1 MNKFSEFMQRWLGNK
16 SISRVIMILIGLAVT
31 PALVVTVSTVIR
43 EIAQIKFLHEEYR
56 AIVEFHPLEE
66 ITSHGT
72 NRMILG
78 QMPEGQRDAAKY
90 AEHDAELTLA
100 IEEVKAAVAAAGKP
114 GLQPFWDAVETQYE
128 KVHAMA
134 PQSVSHDEWFRAH
147 EELAELTLKLRDRVG
162 VETGV
167 VLDPG
172 AETLPLVD
180 AMFNHISSLET
191 SVMRAAGHSFSAA
204 GGTMSNEAADGLA
217 TAATHIDE
225 LTAEIRMDFDDALAA
240 SADGE
245 EGYKS
250 VLADRDATL
259 AGMKVLADKV
269 RQMRTSGT
277 ADDHAAMISAALTV
291 LGAIDELH
299 DSGSPKLEALL
310 QDREMGTRWA
320 IALVASFLLLFIS
333 VSIWLGVLASRGVSR
348 SLGIAV
354 STAENIAAGKYD
366 NVIEAQ
372 GENETGRVLRAVGAM
387 QEELK
392 QRTEN
397 ESAARE
403 KERAV
408 AAESMRVKVGL
419 DSVSGNVLLADKD
432 NRIIYLNK
440 AIQHMFRGAAADF
453 RRQRPNFDADGLL
466 GTPMDLHGSGAVNS
480 RASHQMQTKIGSRTF
495 RVSTSPVVDD
505 TGQWLGTVAEWID
518 RTQEVAVEEEIANI
532 VVAASAGDL
541 SMRIRKDG
549 KDGFFATLADGM
561 NGILTNMATVV
572 AEVNS
577 VIEAGKAQDLTARIN
592 VAGKSG
598 VFEQLSSGINAL
610 MDSMMQVVQQIKI
623 AAQSVSSGS
632 DEIAKGNA
640 DLSGRTE
647 QQASSLEETASS
659 MEEMTSTV
667 KHNADNASQANQLA
681 RAARQEAEQGG
692 AVVSNAVV
700 AMQGINASSKKIA
713 DILGV
718 IDEIAFQTNL
728 LALNAAVEAARAGE
742 QGRGFAVVA
751 SEVRTLAGRS
761 ATAAKEIKAL
771 IQESVARV
779 DEGTKLVDQSG
790 ATLGGIVNAIKKVS
804 DIVAEISAASQEQST
819 GIEQVNK
826 AIMQMD
832 GLTQQNAAL
841 VEEAAAAAESLQ
853 DQARG
858 LLDSMSHFK
867 VEAGSAAA
875 NESAD
880 ATLSQRRAGTPRA
893 VARSK
898 APREAQQKKSAA
910 VPLRKAAGGDGEWSE
925 F

>member
-1 MNKFSEFMQRWLGNK
+1 MEKFSIFMQRWLGAK
-16 SISRVIMILIGLAVT
+16 PISSVIMILIGLAVA
-31 PALVVTVSTVIR
+31 PALVVTISTVIR
-43 EIAQIKFLHEEYR
+43 EIGQIKYVHEEYR
-56 AIVEFHPLEE
+56 AIVNFHPLEE

-72 NRMILG
+72 KRMILG
-78 QMPEGQRDAAKY
+78 QLPEAQRDAKAY
-90 AEHDAELTLA
+90 SQAEAELAEA
-100 IEEVKAAVAAAGKP
+100 IEEVHAAVVEAKLSR
-114 GLQPFWDAVETQYE
+114 LQPFWDAVAAQYE
-128 KVHAMA
+128 IVKATS
-134 PQSVSHDEWFRAH
+134 PQDVSPTEWFRVH
-147 EELAELTLKLRDRVG
+147 EKLAELTLTLRDRVG

-167 VLDPG
+167 ILDPG
-172 AETLPLVD
+172 SETYPLVD
-180 AMFNHISSLET
+180 AMFNRISSLET
-191 SVMRAAGHSFSAA
+191 QVLRANGFAHLAGAGDVSEPIVDGLAISASRIEELA
-204 GGTMSNEAADGLA
+204 AAIRADMADAEQFAADG
-217 TAATHIDE
+217 AA
-225 LTAEIRMDFDDALAA
+225 
-240 SADGE
+240 
-245 EGYKS
+245 GYEDVTPHS
-250 VLADRDATL
+250 EATL
-259 AGMKVLADKV
+259 KGMAILAKKI
-269 RQMRTSGT
+269 REMRASVGG
-277 ADDHAAMISAALTV
+277 ASHPSIAAAALTALEAV
-291 LGAIDELH
+291 DELH
-299 DSGSPKLEALL
+299 DSGSPKLESLL
-310 QDREMGTRWA
+310 RDRESATKWSIGVATVS
-320 IALVASFLLLFIS
+320 LVIFMVLS
-333 VSIWLGVLASRGVSR
+333 VWLGVLVGRGISR
-348 SLGIAV
+348 SLGVAV

-366 NVIEAQ
+366 NVVDVR
-372 GENETGRVLRAVGAM
+372 GDNETGRVLRAVGRM
-387 QEELK
+387 QDELK
-392 QRTEN
+392 RRTEN
-397 ESAARE
+397 EAVARE
-403 KERAV
+403 NERAV

-432 NRIIYLNK
+432 NRIIYMNK
-440 AIQHMFRGAAADF
+440 AVKHMFRSAASDF
-453 RRQRPNFDADGLL
+453 RRQRPNFDADALI
-466 GTPMDLHGSGAVNS
+466 GTPMDLHGGGAVDPRS
-480 RASHQMQTKIGSRTF
+480 AHQAQIRIGSRTF
-495 RVSTSPVVDD
+495 RVNTSPVLDD
-505 TGQWLGTVAEWID
+505 HGQWLGTVAEWTD

-532 VVAASAGDL
+532 VVAASSGDL
-541 SMRIRKDG
+541 SMRIRKEG

-561 NGILTNMATVV
+561 NGILTNMSTVV
-572 AEVNS
+572 AEFNA
-577 VIEAGKAQDLTARIN
+577 VIEAGKSQDLTARID

-610 MDSMMQVVQQIKI
+610 MDSMMNVVQEIKA

-632 DEIAKGNA
+632 DEIARGNA

-681 RAARQEAEQGG
+681 RAARLEAEQGG
-692 AVVSNAVV
+692 AVVSNAVT

-790 ATLGGIVNAIKKVS
+790 ATLGGIVTSIKKVS
-804 DIVAEISAASQEQST
+804 DIVAEISAASQEQSS

-858 LLDSMSHFK
+858 LLNSMSQFK
-867 VEAGSAAA
+867 V
-875 NESAD
+875 AD
-880 ATLSQRRAGTPRA
+880 ATPTQRRAGTPRA
-893 VARSK
+893 VAASR
-898 APREAQQKKSAA
+898 APREARPKAA
-910 VPLRKAAGGDGEWSE
+910 AAPMRKASGQDGEWSE

>member
-1 MNKFSEFMQRWLGNK
+1 
-16 SISRVIMILIGLAVT
+16 
-31 PALVVTVSTVIR
+31 
-43 EIAQIKFLHEEYR
+43 
-56 AIVEFHPLEE
+56 
-66 ITSHGT
+66 
-72 NRMILG
+72 
-78 QMPEGQRDAAKY
+78 
-90 AEHDAELTLA
+90 
-100 IEEVKAAVAAAGKP
+100 
-114 GLQPFWDAVETQYE
+114 
-128 KVHAMA
+128 
-134 PQSVSHDEWFRAH
+134 
-147 EELAELTLKLRDRVG
+147 
-162 VETGV
+162 
-167 VLDPG
+167 
-172 AETLPLVD
+172 
-180 AMFNHISSLET
+180 
-191 SVMRAAGHSFSAA
+191 
-204 GGTMSNEAADGLA
+204 
-217 TAATHIDE
+217 
-225 LTAEIRMDFDDALAA
+225 
-240 SADGE
+240 
-245 EGYKS
+245 
-250 VLADRDATL
+250 
-259 AGMKVLADKV
+259 
-269 RQMRTSGT
+269 
-277 ADDHAAMISAALTV
+277 
-291 LGAIDELH
+291 
-299 DSGSPKLEALL
+299 
-310 QDREMGTRWA
+310 MGTRWA
-320 IALVASFLLLFIS
+320 IAIAASLLLLFIS
-333 VSIWLGVLASRGVSR
+333 VSIWLGVLASRQVSR

-366 NVIEAQ
+366 NAIDVQ
-372 GENETGRVLRAVGAM
+372 GDNETARVLRAVGAM
-387 QEELK
+387 QDELK

-397 ESAARE
+397 EAAARE

-440 AIQHMFRGAAADF
+440 AIAQMFRAAAADF
-453 RRQRPNFDADGLL
+453 RRQRPNFDANALI
-466 GTPMDLHGSGAVNS
+466 GTPMDLQGSGAMNS
-480 RASHQMQTKIGSRTF
+480 RDSNQAQIKIGSRTF

-505 TGQWLGTVAEWID
+505 AGQWLGTVAEWTD

-541 SMRIRKDG
+541 SMRIRKEG

-572 AEVNS
+572 AEVNT
-577 VIEAGKAQDLTARIN
+577 VIEAGKNQDLTARID

-598 VFEQLSSGINAL
+598 VFEQLSGGINAL
-610 MDSMMQVVQQIKI
+610 MDSMMSVVQQIKS
-623 AAQSVSSGS
+623 AAQSVASGS

-761 ATAAKEIKAL
+761 AEAAKEIKAL

-804 DIVAEISAASQEQST
+804 DIVAEISAASQEQSS

-858 LLDSMSHFK
+858 LLDSMSQFK
-867 VEAGSAAA
+867 VAGGTPAAS
-875 NESAD
+875 E
-880 ATLSQRRAGTPRA
+880 TQRREGTPRA
-893 VARSK
+893 VARPK
-898 APREAQQKKSAA
+898 APREAQPKAAA
-910 VPLRKAAGGDGEWSE
+910 VPLRKASGGNGEWSE

>member
-1 MNKFSEFMQRWLGNK
+1 MNSFSSFMQRWLSNK
-16 SISRVIMILIGLAVT
+16 PIARVIMILIGVAVA
-31 PALVVTVSTVIR
+31 PALVVTVSTVAREVGQIR
-43 EIAQIKFLHEEYR
+43 YLQEEYL
-56 AIVEFHPLEE
+56 AIVNFHPLEE

-78 QMPEGQRDAAKY
+78 QKPEGQRDAAAY
-90 AEHDAELTLA
+90 AEHDAALTESVEEVREA
-100 IEEVKAAVAAAGKP
+100 IEAADEPA
-114 GLQPFWDAVETQYE
+114 LQPYWDAVQAQYE
-128 KVHAMA
+128 KVHAMS
-134 PQSVSHDEWFRAH
+134 PQAVSADEWFRAH
-147 EELAELTLKLRDRVG
+147 EELAVLTLVLRDRVG

-167 VLDPG
+167 ILDAGP
-172 AETLPLVD
+172 ETQPLVD
-180 AMFNHISSLET
+180 AMFRRISNLET
-191 SVMRAAGHSFSAA
+191 EVMRACAHSFAA
-204 GGTMSNEAADGLA
+204 MSGTMTNEAADGLA
-217 TAATHIDE
+217 SAAVNIEE
-225 LTAEIRMDFDDALAA
+225 LTAMIRDDFEDAIRFSSTGAA
-240 SADGE
+240 
-245 EGYKS
+245 GYDS
-250 VLADRDATL
+250 VVGDRDATL
-259 AGMKVLADKV
+259 AGMEALIDRV
-269 RQMRTSGT
+269 REMRNSGT
-277 ADDHAAMISAALTV
+277 ADSHAAVIAAALTV
-291 LGAIDELH
+291 LGAVDELH

-310 QDREMGTRWA
+310 RDRESGTRWA
-320 IALVASFLLLFIS
+320 IVLTAVSLLLFIS
-333 VSIWLGVLASRGVSR
+333 FSAWLGVLVGRGVSR

-366 NVIEAQ
+366 NTIEAQ
-372 GENETGRVLRAVGAM
+372 GDNETGRVLRAVGAM
-387 QEELK
+387 QGQLK

-397 ESAARE
+397 EAAARE

-440 AIQHMFRGAAADF
+440 AIQQMFRASAADF
-453 RRQRPNFDADGLL
+453 RQQRPGFDADNLL
-466 GTPMDLHGSGAVNS
+466 GTPMDLQGGGAVNS
-480 RASHQMQTKIGSRTF
+480 RAANLTQVRIGSRTF
-495 RVSTSPVVDD
+495 RVSTSPVIDD
-505 TGQWLGTVAEWID
+505 SGQWLGTVAEWID

-561 NGILTNMATVV
+561 NGILTNMSTVV
-572 AEVNS
+572 AEVNA
-577 VIEAGKAQDLTARIN
+577 VVEAGKNQDLSARID

-598 VFEQLSSGINAL
+598 VFEQLSNGINAL
-610 MDSMMQVVQQIKI
+610 MESMMNVVQQIKD
-623 AAQSVSSGS
+623 AAKSVAAGS
-632 DEIAKGNA
+632 EEIAKGNA

-692 AVVSNAVV
+692 VVVANAVV

-771 IQESVARV
+771 IQESVGRV
-779 DEGTKLVDQSG
+779 EEGTKLVDKSG
-790 ATLGGIVNAIKKVS
+790 ATLGDIVNAIKKVS

-819 GIEQVNK
+819 GIELVNK

-841 VEEAAAAAESLQ
+841 VEEAASAAESLQ
-853 DQARG
+853 GQARD
-858 LLDSMSHFK
+858 LLDGMSRFK
-867 VEAGSAAA
+867 VAGTSAA
-875 NESAD
+875 NE
-880 ATLSQRRAGTPRA
+880 TQRRAGTPRA

-898 APREAQQKKSAA
+898 APREAQPRAA
-910 VPLRKAAGGDGEWSE
+910 AAPMRKAAGQDGEWSE

>member
-1 MNKFSEFMQRWLGNK
+1 MSKFSESMQRWLGNK

-31 PALVVTVSTVIR
+31 PALVVTVSMVIR

-90 AEHDAELTLA
+90 AEFDAELTLA
-100 IEEVKAAVAAAGKP
+100 VEEVKAAVAGAGKP
-114 GLQPFWDAVETQYE
+114 ALQPFWDAVEAQYE

-134 PQSVSHDEWFRAH
+134 PQSVSPDEWFRTH

-191 SVMRAAGHSFSAA
+191 SVMRAAGHSFVAA
-204 GGTMSNEAADGLA
+204 GGTMSAEASDGLA

-225 LTAEIRMDFDDALAA
+225 LTAEIHMDFDDAILA

-250 VLADRDATL
+250 VVADRDATL
-259 AGMKVLADKV
+259 NGMKVLAEKV
-269 RQMRTSGT
+269 RQMRASGT
-277 ADDHAAMISAALTV
+277 AADHAAMISAALTV

-310 QDREMGTRWA
+310 RDRESRTRWM

-333 VSIWLGVLASRGVSR
+333 VSVWLGVLASRGVSR

-354 STAENIAAGKYD
+354 STAENIAAGRYD
-366 NVIEAQ
+366 NTIEAQ

-387 QEELK
+387 QAELK
-392 QRTEN
+392 RRTEN
-397 ESAARE
+397 ESLARE

-440 AIQHMFRGAAADF
+440 AIQQMFRAAAADF
-453 RRQRPNFDADGLL
+453 RRQRPNFDAEALI
-466 GTPMDLHGSGAVNS
+466 GTPMDLHGSGAGAT
-480 RASHQMQTKIGSRTF
+480 RHAHQTQVKIGSRTF

-505 TGQWLGTVAEWID
+505 GGLWLGTVAEWID

-541 SMRIRKDG
+541 SMRIRKEG

-561 NGILTNMATVV
+561 NGILTNMSAVV

-577 VIEAGKAQDLTARIN
+577 VIEAGKNQDLTARIDI
-592 VAGKSG
+592 AGKSG
-598 VFEQLSSGINAL
+598 VFEQLSGGINAL
-610 MDSMMQVVQQIKI
+610 MDSMMSVVQQIKS
-623 AAQSVSSGS
+623 AAQSVASGS

-692 AVVSNAVV
+692 AVVSNAVA

-751 SEVRTLAGRS
+751 SEVRNLAGRS
-761 ATAAKEIKAL
+761 AEAAKEIKAL

-790 ATLGGIVNAIKKVS
+790 ATLGGIVNSIKKVS
-804 DIVAEISAASQEQST
+804 DIVAEISAASQEQSS

-867 VEAGSAAA
+867 VAGGSPAA
-875 NESAD
+875 NE
-880 ATLSQRRAGTPRA
+880 TQRRAGTPRA

-898 APREAQQKKSAA
+898 APREAQPKAAA
-910 VPLRKAAGGDGEWSE
+910 VPMRKAAGAEGEWSE

>member
-1 MNKFSEFMQRWLGNK
+1 MQRWLGNK

-31 PALVVTVSTVIR
+31 PALVVTVAMVIR
-43 EIAQIKFLHEEYR
+43 EIGQIRFLHEEYR

-72 NRMILG
+72 VRMILG
-78 QMPEGQRDAAKY
+78 QVPEAKRDAA
-90 AEHDAELTLA
+90 AFTEHTAELAEA
-100 IEEVKAAVAAAGKP
+100 IDEIREAVAHARKP
-114 GLQPFWDAVETQYE
+114 KLQPFWEAVEKQYE
-128 KVHAMA
+128 KVKALS
-134 PQSVSHDEWFRAH
+134 PQNVSSEEWFRAH

-180 AMFNHISSLET
+180 AMFNRISSLET
-191 SVMRAAGHSFSAA
+191 SVMRAGGHSNEAVS
-204 GGTMSNEAADGLA
+204 GTMTNEAADGLA
-217 TAATHIDE
+217 AAAIHIEE
-225 LTAEIRMDFDDALAA
+225 LTSTIQVDFEDAFAA
-240 SADGE
+240 SSDGE
-245 EGYKS
+245 AGYKS
-250 VLADRDATL
+250 VLGDRDATL
-259 AGMKVLADKV
+259 SGMKVLADNV
-269 RQMRTSGT
+269 RKMRTTGN
-277 ADDHAAMISAALTV
+277 AENHAALISSALTV
-291 LGAIDELH
+291 LAAVDELH

-310 QDREMGTRWA
+310 RDRENGTRWA
-320 IALVASFLLLFIS
+320 IVIAASTLSLFIS
-333 VSIWLGVLASRGVSR
+333 MSIWLGVLVSRGVSR
-348 SLGIAV
+348 SLGMAV
-354 STAENIAAGKYD
+354 STAESIAAGRYD
-366 NVIEAQ
+366 NLIESQ
-372 GENETGRVLRAVGAM
+372 GDNETGRVLRAVGAM
-387 QEELK
+387 QTELK

-397 ESAARE
+397 ESVARE
-403 KERAV
+403 KERAL

-432 NRIIYLNK
+432 NRIIYMNK
-440 AIQHMFRGAAADF
+440 AIQQMFRAAAADF
-453 RRQRPNFDADGLL
+453 RHQRPNFNADALI
-466 GTPMDLHGSGAVNS
+466 GTPMDLQGSAAVNS
-480 RASHQMQTKIGSRTF
+480 RASQQVQIKIGSRTF

-505 TGQWLGTVAEWID
+505 GGQWLGTVAEWTD

-541 SMRIRKDG
+541 SMRIRKEG

-572 AEVNS
+572 AEVNK
-577 VIEAGKAQDLTARIN
+577 VIEAGKNQDLTARID

-598 VFEQLSSGINAL
+598 VFEQLSGGINAL
-610 MDSMMQVVQQIKI
+610 MDSMMSVVQQIKS
-623 AAQSVSSGS
+623 AAQSVSLGS
-632 DEIAKGNA
+632 DEIARGNA

-761 ATAAKEIKAL
+761 AEAAKEIKAL

-858 LLDSMSHFK
+858 LLDSMSQFK
-867 VEAGSAAA
+867 VAGGTPAA
-875 NESAD
+875 NE
-880 ATLSQRRAGTPRA
+880 TQRRAGTPRA
-893 VARSK
+893 VARPQ
-898 APREAQQKKSAA
+898 APRDAKPKA
-910 VPLRKAAGGDGEWSE
+910 VVPMRKAAGGDGEWSE

>member
-1 MNKFSEFMQRWLGNK
+1 MHSISQFMQRWLGNK

-31 PALVVTVSTVIR
+31 PALVVTVSMVIR
-43 EIAQIKFLHEEYR
+43 EIGQIRFLHEEYR

-66 ITSHGT
+66 ITSHAT
-72 NRMILG
+72 VRMIIG
-78 QMPEGQRDAAKY
+78 QKPEAQRDAAAFK
-90 AEHDAELTLA
+90 EHTAELEEA
-100 IEEVKAAVAAAGKP
+100 IGEIKAAVANAGKP
-114 GLQPFWDAVETQYE
+114 RLQPFWEAVEAQYE
-128 KVHAMA
+128 KVKTLS
-134 PQSVSHDEWFRAH
+134 PQDVSSEEWFRAH
-147 EELAELTLKLRDRVG
+147 EELAALTLTLRDRVG

-167 VLDPG
+167 ILDPG
-172 AETLPLVD
+172 AETLPMVD
-180 AMFNHISSLET
+180 AMFHRISSLET
-191 SVMRAAGHSFSAA
+191 AVMRAGGHSSEAA
-204 GGTMSNEAADGLA
+204 TGTMSNEAADGLA
-217 TAATHIDE
+217 TAANHIEE
-225 LTAEIRMDFDDALAA
+225 LTAEIHTDFEDAIAA

-245 EGYKS
+245 AGYKS

-259 AGMKVLADKV
+259 SGMKILADKV

-277 ADDHAAMISAALTV
+277 AADHAALITAALTV
-291 LGAIDELH
+291 LDAIDELH

-310 QDREMGTRWA
+310 RDRENGTRWA
-320 IALVASFLLLFIS
+320 IAIAASSLLLFIS
-333 VSIWLGVLASRGVSR
+333 LAIWLGVLVSRGVSR

-366 NVIEAQ
+366 NAIEVQ
-372 GENETGRVLRAVGAM
+372 GENETARVLRAVGAM
-387 QEELK
+387 QDELK

-403 KERAV
+403 KERAA

-440 AIQHMFRGAAADF
+440 AIQQMFRAAAVDF

-466 GTPMDLHGSGAVNS
+466 GTPMDLQGSGAVNS
-480 RASHQMQTKIGSRTF
+480 RAAHQTQIKIGSRTF

-505 TGQWLGTVAEWID
+505 SGQWLGTVAEWID

-532 VVAASAGDL
+532 VVAASTGDL
-541 SMRIRKDG
+541 SMRIRRDG

-577 VIEAGKAQDLTARIN
+577 VIEAGKNQDLTARID

-598 VFEQLSSGINAL
+598 VFEQLSGGINAL
-610 MDSMMQVVQQIKI
+610 MESMMQVVQQIKT

-692 AVVSNAVV
+692 AVVSNAVT

-761 ATAAKEIKAL
+761 AAAAKEIKAL

-858 LLDSMSHFK
+858 LLGSMSHFK
-867 VEAGSAAA
+867 VAAGTPAA
-875 NESAD
+875 NE
-880 ATLSQRRAGTPRA
+880 TQRRAGTPRA
-893 VARSK
+893 VARVK
-898 APREAQQKKSAA
+898 APRDAQPKAA
-910 VPLRKAAGGDGEWSE
+910 GSPLRKAAGADGEWSE

>member
-1 MNKFSEFMQRWLGNK
+1 MQRWLGNK
-16 SISRVIMILIGLAVT
+16 PISRVIMILIGLAVA

-43 EIAQIKFLHEEYR
+43 EIGQIRYLHEEYR

-66 ITSHGT
+66 ITSHAT

-78 QMPEGQRDAAKY
+78 QKPEAQRDAAAY
-90 AEHDAELTLA
+90 AEHTAELA
-100 IEEVKAAVAAAGKP
+100 EAVDEIREAVANAGEP
-114 GLQPFWDAVETQYE
+114 RLQPYWVAVLAQYE
-128 KVHAMA
+128 KVHAQT
-134 PQSVSHDEWFRAH
+134 PQSVSSDEWFRAH
-147 EELAELTLKLRDRVG
+147 EQLAELTLELRDRVG

-167 VLDPG
+167 VLDGG
-172 AETLPLVD
+172 AETQPLVD
-180 AMFNHISSLET
+180 AMFRRISSLET
-191 SVMRAAGHSFSAA
+191 EVMRALAHSDSAVD
-204 GGTMSNEAADGLA
+204 GEMTNEAADGLA
-217 TAATHIDE
+217 AAASNIEALTAA
-225 LTAEIRMDFDDALAA
+225 IRSDFEDAIYR
-240 SADGE
+240 SANGV

-250 VLADRDATL
+250 VVADRDASI
-259 AGMKVLADKV
+259 AGLEAVEAKV
-269 RQMRTSGT
+269 RTMRASPS
-277 ADDHAAMISAALTV
+277 AANHAALVDAALTA
-291 LGAIDELH
+291 LGAIDLLH
-299 DSGSPKLEALL
+299 DSGSPKLEGLL
-310 QDREMGTRWA
+310 RDRESATRWA
-320 IALVASFLLLFIS
+320 IGISTVSLLLFMS
-333 VSIWLGVLASRGVSR
+333 VSAWLGVLVGRGISR
-348 SLGIAV
+348 SLGVAV

-366 NVIEAQ
+366 NVVDVR
-372 GENETGRVLRAVGAM
+372 GDNETGRVLRAVGRM
-387 QEELK
+387 QDELK
-392 QRTEN
+392 LRTGN
-397 ESAARE
+397 EAIARE

-432 NRIIYLNK
+432 NRIIYMNK
-440 AIQHMFRGAAADF
+440 AVKHMFRAAASDF
-453 RRQRPNFDADGLL
+453 RRQRANFDADALI
-466 GTPMDLHGSGAVNS
+466 GTPMDLQGGGAVDARS
-480 RASHQMQTKIGSRTF
+480 AHQAQIKIGSRTF
-495 RVSTSPVVDD
+495 RVSASPVVDD
-505 TGQWLGTVAEWID
+505 QGQWLGTVAEWTD

-532 VVAASAGDL
+532 VVAASSGDL

-561 NGILTNMATVV
+561 NGILTNMSTVV
-572 AEVNS
+572 AEVNA
-577 VIEAGKAQDLTARIN
+577 VIEAGKSRDLTARID

-610 MDSMMQVVQQIKI
+610 MDSMMNVVQEIKA

-632 DEIAKGNA
+632 DEIARGNA

-692 AVVSNAVV
+692 AVVSNAVA

-804 DIVAEISAASQEQST
+804 DIVAEISAASQEQSS

-858 LLDSMSHFK
+858 LMNSMSQFK
-867 VEAGSAAA
+867 V
-875 NESAD
+875 ESAD
-880 ATLSQRRAGTPRA
+880 AIVSQRRAATPRA
-893 VARSK
+893 VAASR
-898 APREAQQKKSAA
+898 APREARPKAPAA
-910 VPLRKAAGGDGEWSE
+910 PMRKVAGGNGEWSE

>member
-1 MNKFSEFMQRWLGNK
+1 
-16 SISRVIMILIGLAVT
+16 
-31 PALVVTVSTVIR
+31 
-43 EIAQIKFLHEEYR
+43 
-56 AIVEFHPLEE
+56 
-66 ITSHGT
+66 SHAT
-72 NRMILG
+72 KRMILG
-78 QMPEGQRDAAKY
+78 QLPPQQRDASAFGQ
-90 AEHDAELTLA
+90 AESDLAEA
-100 IEEVKAAVAAAGKP
+100 MEEVHSAVVDANRP
-114 GLQPFWDAVETQYE
+114 RLQPFWDAVLAQYE
-128 KVHAMA
+128 VVKAA
-134 PQSVSHDEWFRAH
+134 SPQSVSATEWFRVH
-147 EELAELTLKLRDRVG
+147 EKLAELTLTLRDRVG

-167 VLDPG
+167 ILDPG
-172 AETLPLVD
+172 AETYPLVD
-180 AMFNHISSLET
+180 AMFSRISSLET
-191 SVMRAAGHSFSAA
+191 EVLRVNGFAHLAAAGDSTKEVS
-204 GGTMSNEAADGLA
+204 DGLA
-217 TAATHIDE
+217 ISAAKIDE
-225 LTAEIRMDFDDALAA
+225 LSGAIRSDLSDATYF
-240 SADGE
+240 SADGA
-245 EGYKS
+245 EGY
-250 VLADRDATL
+250 ADVTPDGDATVN
-259 AGMKVLADKV
+259 GMAALSSLVHS
-269 RQMRTSGT
+269 MRASDSGF
-277 ADDHAAMISAALTV
+277 DHAAIG
-291 LGAIDELH
+291 LGALKALEAVDELH
-299 DSGSPKLEALL
+299 DSGSPKLESLL
-310 QDREMGTRWA
+310 RDRERKTRWS
-320 IALVASFLLLFIS
+320 IGVQTASLILFMS
-333 VSIWLGVLASRGVSR
+333 LSTWLGVLVGRGISR
-348 SLGIAV
+348 SLGVAV
-354 STAENIAAGKYD
+354 NTAENISAGKYD
-366 NVIEAQ
+366 NVIDVR
-372 GENETGRVLRAVGAM
+372 GDNETGRVLRAVGRM

-392 QRTEN
+392 QRTES
-397 ESAARE
+397 ESTARD

-440 AIQHMFRGAAADF
+440 AIQQMFRACAADF
-453 RRQRPNFDADGLL
+453 RQQRPNFDAHSLV
-466 GTPMDLHGSGAVNS
+466 GTSMDLQGSGAVDS
-480 RASHQMQTKIGSRTF
+480 RVAHQTQVKIGSRTF
-495 RVSTSPVVDD
+495 RVSTSPVVDGG
-505 TGQWLGTVAEWID
+505 GQWLGTVAEWID

-561 NGILTNMATVV
+561 NGILTNMSTVV
-572 AEVNS
+572 AEVNA
-577 VIEAGKAQDLTARIN
+577 VVEAGKNQDLTARVDI
-592 VAGKSG
+592 AGKSG
-598 VFEQLSSGINAL
+598 VFEQLSKGINGL
-610 MDSMMQVVQQIKI
+610 MESMMAVVQQIKT
-623 AAQSVSSGS
+623 AAQSVASGS
-632 DEIAKGNA
+632 DEIARGNA

-692 AVVSNAVV
+692 QVVSNAVH

-779 DEGTKLVDQSG
+779 EEGTKLVDKSG
-790 ATLGGIVNAIKKVS
+790 ATLGDIVNAIKKVS

-858 LLDSMSHFK
+858 LLDGMSRFK
-867 VEAGSAAA
+867 VAAGTSAA
-875 NESAD
+875 NE
-880 ATLSQRRAGTPRA
+880 TQRRAGTPRA
-893 VARSK
+893 VARAK
-898 APREAQQKKSAA
+898 APREAQPKRAA
-910 VPLRKAAGGDGEWSE
+910 PLRKAAGQDGEWSE